1 VEGRLNSF
9 YLGGGHPAI
18 DFGANPARF
27 EARGCRD
34 GPAKRR
40 LPSEEG
46 PYPPGSPSS
55 NGWAAFWMT
64 DLAEY
69 ALAVNVLLLVG
80 GFAYA
85 AWSDLRYRE
94 VSDALWQVL
103 GVMGFVVG
111 FVVVAPGGVV
121 PSVLWLV
128 VGLFVI
134 QHLFAWDVRLGR
146 KGEGYADYIELAG
159 YVAVIAIVGVA
170 IAHFGIGADGVP
182 VPVAAVLVTVL
193 FARGLFEAGILYGGA
208 DAKALMIAGLLVP
221 MFPNPWIP
229 LPAPIA
235 PFTMILPFA
244 VNVLMNA
251 ALFSVAV
258 PIAVAVRN
266 VRAGE
271 FRGLSGFVGYSIP
284 VKELPRKYV
293 WVRDP
298 MSGQGREEERE
309 IETSEDDR
317 RRRVEIARDL
327 ESRGVARVWVTP
339 QIPFLVVMAFG
350 VVGALLA
357 GNVLFDLLFR
367 L

>member
-1 VEGRLNSF
+1 
-9 YLGGGHPAI
+9 
-18 DFGANPARF
+18 
-27 EARGCRD
+27 
-34 GPAKRR
+34 
-40 LPSEEG
+40 
-46 PYPPGSPSS
+46 
-55 NGWAAFWMT
+55 MT
-64 DLAEY
+64 DLADY
-69 ALAVNVLLLVG
+69 VLAADVSLLVV

-85 AWSDLRYRE
+85 AWSDLRARE
-94 VSDALWQVL
+94 VADGLWQVL
-103 GVMGFVVG
+103 GVAGFLFG
-111 FVVVAPGGVV
+111 FIGVAPGGFV
-121 PSVLWLV
+121 PTVLWLV

-134 QHLFAWDVRLGR
+134 QHLFAWDIRLGR
-146 KGEGYADYIELAG
+146 RGERYADYIELAG
-159 YVAVIAIVGVA
+159 YVAVVAVVGIAV
-170 IAHFGIGADGVP
+170 AHFGLGPGGVP

-221 MFPNPWIP
+221 MFPSPWIP
-229 LPAPIA
+229 PPAPIA
-235 PFTMILPFA
+235 PVTVILPFA

-251 ALFSVAV
+251 ALLSVAV

-271 FRGLSGFVGYSIP
+271 FRGLSGFVRYSIP

-298 MSGQGREEERE
+298 MFGQGREDEQS

-327 ESRGVARVWVTP
+327 EARGVTRVWVTP

-350 VVGALLA
+350 VAAALLA
-357 GNVLFDLLFR
+357 GNVLFDLIFR